1 MRRLL
6 ATTRCD
12 LELQARGGLYYATG
26 VVLLVTVAGLA
37 AMPPSGV
44 ARLLPAFALN
54 TLAVTAF
61 FFSAALALLETAEG
75 SAAARAVT
83 PLRAGEYLLARA
95 ATLALLGVAQ
105 HLAIGLLLLGPAPGL
120 APLAAGVA
128 LAAAILALMGY
139 ALAAGKTSLG
149 AMLLPSVPWLGLLLA
164 PMLADVLDWRSP
176 LLWLH
181 PLQGPVALMRAGVA
195 PSAPWEA
202 PLGLALGLAWTG
214 AAFAL
219 ARRAYETARAA

>member
-6 ATTRCD
+6 ATARCD
-12 LELQARGGLYYATG
+12 LELQARNGLYLATG
-26 VVLLVTVAGLA
+26 LVLLVMLAGLA
-37 AMPPSGV
+37 ALPPSGI

-54 TLAVTAF
+54 TLAVTGF
-61 FFSAALALLETAEG
+61 FFSAALTLLEAAEG
-75 SAAARAVT
+75 SAAARSVT
-83 PLRAGEYLLARA
+83 PLRAGEYLGARA

-105 HLAIGLLLLGPAPGL
+105 QLAVGLLLLGPAPGL
-120 APLAAGVA
+120 APLATGVA
-128 LAAAILALMGY
+128 LAAAILALVGY

-164 PMLADVLDWRSP
+164 PMLADVLDWRGP

-181 PLQGPVALMRAGVA
+181 PLQGPLALMRAAVA
-195 PSAPWEA
+195 PAAPWELA
-202 PLGLALGLAWTG
+202 LSLALGLAWLG

-219 ARRAYETARAA
+219 ARRRYEAARG